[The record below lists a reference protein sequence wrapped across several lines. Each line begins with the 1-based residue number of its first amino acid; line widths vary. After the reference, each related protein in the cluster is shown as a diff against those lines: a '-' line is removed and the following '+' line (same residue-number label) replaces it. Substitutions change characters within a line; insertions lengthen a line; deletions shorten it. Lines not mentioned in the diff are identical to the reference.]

1 MTIIPQDP
9 SLLSGTVKE
18 NIDPSG
24 VYDEKEILRLMRK
37 AGLTRLLSRE
47 DGINMEV
54 DEGGAN
60 LSVGERQ
67 LICIIRAIMRR
78 AKLVIMDEAT
88 ANIDV

>member
-1 MTIIPQDP
+1 
-9 SLLSGTVKE
+9 
-18 NIDPSG
+18 
-24 VYDEKEILRLMRK
+24 MRK
-37 AGLTRLLSRE
+37 AGLHRLLNRE

-54 DEGGAN
+54 EEGGTN

-67 LICIIRAIMRR
+67 LICIIRAVMRR